1 MLQDTK
7 KFLLEQIKIA
17 QIIQIDA
24 GMITQQGH
32 IVPYIY
38 RWLYREYSKLFIF
51 QNAYRRNYF
60 QGSCGIK

>member
-7 KFLLEQIKIA
+7 KFLLEQIKLA

-38 RWLYREYSKLFIF
+38 RWLYKNIPNYLSF
-51 QNAYRRNYF
+51 QMHTDEITFKVLSA
-60 QGSCGIK
+60 